1 MSRIDGDVD
10 NIEINRSVADDASHR
25 DRRLLPEDMY
35 AITAMRQS
43 GSGAFQ
49 GRGDMPAATRRWQ
62 NASAEGTFSITVYS
76 TVMF

>member
-10 NIEINRSVADDASHR
+10 NVEINCAVADDASHR

-49 GRGDMPAATRRWQ
+49 GARRQPADR
-62 NASAEGTFSITVYS
+62 EGRV
-76 TVMF
+76 